1 MNKRL
6 IKWQIKEWIPQFFI
20 LFVVFSLFIFIGYS
34 QSYLYYFADTTDGIG
49 KIEVPTVGLINVPAM
64 LFSTI
69 APLIVYD
76 YRYRKNAADTFYQLP
91 LKKNEFR
98 NTRMI
103 LALLL
108 QIIVITFFY
117 LVMVLMVVF
126 KQMAA
131 YKSMQENENI
141 QTIINNTK
149 LIYYLPYYF
158 VLILATCANY
168 FCYCFVANLAN
179 RRATAVL
186 YVLMTYFITSLFLT
200 AFFNYHRFHDAEKI
214 AYYAHEILFVPSPH
228 GIGNSIYYIFD
239 PLLNGKG
246 LNTDG
251 DLAFVR
257 VFVTLSE
264 TLLAGIGSFFFTFLC
279 KDPSGEQV
287 GSLNER
293 YKWTF
298 LIPHLFFFT
307 VSNGVSSSTG
317 YTGFFVMRLFTYCF
331 FAVIY
336 YLTLCLIRKKF
347 TIRIV
352 DIILIA
358 SITLFGFLW

>member
-1 MNKRL
+1 MNKRF
-6 IKWQIKEWIPQFFI
+6 IKWQIREWIPPFFI
-20 LFVVFSLFIFIGYS
+20 LFVVFGLFTLIGYA
-34 QSYLYYFADTTDGIG
+34 QTRMYYHIDTIEGIG
-49 KIEVPTVGLINVPAM
+49 KIEVPTVGIINVPCM

-76 YRYRKNAADTFYQLP
+76 YRHKKTASDTFYQLP

-117 LVMVLMVVF
+117 LVMVLMVIF
-126 KQMAA
+126 KQMSA
-131 YKSMQENENI
+131 YKILQEKEVVE
-141 QTIINNTK
+141 TIVNNTK

-158 VLILATCANY
+158 ALILATSANY
-168 FCYCFVANLAN
+168 FCYCFIVNLAN
-179 RRATAVL
+179 RKTTAVL
-186 YVLMTYFITSLFLT
+186 YVLMFYFVTSFFLS
-200 AFFNYHRFHDAEKI
+200 FFFKFRRFGGDIFDFTH
-214 AYYAHEILFVPSPH
+214 ILTFTPSPH
-228 GIGNSIYYIFD
+228 GLGNSIYYFFD
-239 PLLNGKG
+239 PLLNGNG
-246 LNTDG
+246 LANLSSDYG
-251 DLAFVR
+251 IHVII
-257 VFVTLSE
+257 TLS
-264 TLLAGIGSFFFTFLC
+264 LALVFGIFSFFFVFFC

-287 GSLNER
+287 GSLCER

-307 VSNGVSSSTG
+307 ASCGVSSFTG
-317 YTGFFVMRLFTYCF
+317 YDFFVLKLLLFCL

-336 YLTLCLIRKKF
+336 YLTLCLIRKQF
-347 TIRIV
+347 RIRIV

-358 SITLFGFLW
+358 CITLFGLIW